1 MAASQA
7 QSFSQGHELCG
18 EAQSTEGMPIADW
31 HKLALCLVSLLLL
44 ETKYE
49 IQQDVT
55 HKTQWLTKRYN
66 VLFDLIFPFF
76 FLIRKTR
83 LTRK

>member
-31 HKLALCLVSLLLL
+31 HKLALCLVPLLLL

-49 IQQDVT
+49 IQ
-55 HKTQWLTKRYN
+55 
-66 VLFDLIFPFF
+66 
-76 FLIRKTR
+76 
-83 LTRK
+83 